1 MLLLTNE
8 LLAHEI
14 KLIVASNIFVN
25 REHNSEGSI
34 DAIAVLLYHNIGQE
48 SRDYATSTELFESE
62 MDYLKEN
69 GFKVI
74 SLSDLI

>member
-14 KLIVASNIFVN
+14 KIIVAANIFVN
-25 REHNSEGSI
+25 REHNSNGSI
-34 DAIAVLLYHNIGQE
+34 DTIPVLVYHNIGQE
-48 SRDYATSTELFESE
+48 GRDYATSTELVESE
-62 MDYLKEN
+62 MDYLKDN

-74 SLSDLI
+74 GLSDLI